1 MSGGR
6 WLDALK
12 KTLEKRE
19 ADPREG
25 GVAREGEERWD
36 EDEAYELIR
45 EALTYLCQRHLEA
58 GLPDYDPAPVGAA
71 HDAIHE
77 AYGADDIGTLRRA
90 VHALV
95 VARLK
100 EFG

>member
-1 MSGGR
+1 MGHYLEIAQR
-6 WLDALK
+6 VR
-12 KTLEKRE
+12 EKRG
-19 ADPREG
+19 ATPRA
-25 GVAREGEERWD
+25 VPTGEHWE

-45 EALTYLCQRHLEA
+45 EVLAYLCRRQLEM
-58 GLPDYDPAPVGAA
+58 GKPDYDPAPVGAA

-77 AYGADDIGTLRRA
+77 AYGAEDIGTLRRA